1 MSSFISEVGAAMVT
15 GGRVAAERGREED
28 RADDEGRD
36 PTATRLSRCERYE
49 AFQPFLR
56 PQYKLRWLTKRELR

>member
-36 PTATRLSRCERYE
+36 PTATRLSRCESCTRR
-49 AFQPFLR
+49 FNRFLFR
-56 PQYKLRWLTKRELR
+56 STNSGG